1 MPPLTSASSRPPPKL
16 PLTATFF
23 LSLALLLLPLGFLAT
38 HRAFSSG
45 GGVAVSADDE
55 RHREERVL
63 LGDEDNGNAAAAGDA
78 EEEEHAAAVERHCAG
93 TLHRDVCASTLAAIP
108 NLARRPLRDVISE
121 VVARAAAAVRASS
134 SNCSSYLSRPR
145 GLLRV
150 RDRVALSDCLDL
162 FGRTL
167 GQLGTAADELS
178 SAEAEDESVVAGVQT
193 VLSAALT
200 NQYTCLEGFAGP
212 SASEDGRVRPY
223 IQGRIYHVAHLVS
236 NSLAMLRR
244 LPQRRRRRG
253 REALEGYGRV
263 RRGFPSWVSAG
274 DRRRLQQQQVVTPN
288 LVVAKDGSG
297 NFTTVAEAVA
307 AAPNNSEARF
317 VIYIKAGGYFENV
330 EVGPEK
336 TNLMFVGDG
345 MWKTVIKASRSVVD
359 NSTTFRSATLA
370 VVGTGFLARDLT
382 VENSAGPSK
391 HQAVALRVNA
401 DLSAFYRCS
410 FAGYQDTLYLH
421 SLRQFYRDCDIYGTV
436 DFVFGDAAAVLQ
448 GCNLYARR
456 PDPNQKNVF
465 TAQGREDP
473 NQNTGIVVH
482 GGKVAAAADLV
493 PVLANFSTYLGR
505 PWKLYSRTVFVQTKM
520 EGLIHPRGW
529 LEWNGTFALDTLYYA
544 EYMNRGPGAN
554 TSARVTWPGYHVLT
568 NATDAANFTV
578 LNFIQGDLWLNSSTF
593 PYTLGFS

>member
-1 MPPLTSASSRPPPKL
+1 MPPRPKLRAAAAKL
-16 PLTATFF
+16 PLTATF
-23 LSLALLLLPLGFLAT
+23 LSLALLLLPLGFVAT
-38 HRAFSSG
+38 HRAFS
-45 GGVAVSADDE
+45 GGVAVSTSAAEE

-63 LGDEDNGNAAAAGDA
+63 LAGNKDGGNADADAAAAA
-78 EEEEHAAAVERHCAG
+78 EHAAAVDRHCAG
-93 TLHRDVCASTLAAIP
+93 TLHRDVCASTLATIP
-108 NLARRPLRDVISE
+108 NLAQKPVRDVISD

-134 SNCSSYLSRPR
+134 SNCSSYLRRPQ
-145 GLLRV
+145 GLRV
-150 RDRVALSDCLDL
+150 RDRLALSDCLEL
-162 FGRTL
+162 FERTL

-178 SAEAEDESVVAGVQT
+178 AGNRTAEESIAGVQT

-200 NQYTCLEGFAGP
+200 NQYTCLDGFAGP

-223 IQGRIYHVAHLVS
+223 IQRRIYHAAHLVS

-244 LPQRRRRRG
+244 LPQRRRG

-274 DRRRLQQQQVVTPN
+274 DRRRLLQQQAGAAAAPD

-297 NFTTVAEAVA
+297 NFTTVGEAVA

-345 MWKTVIKASRSVVD
+345 MWKTVIKASRNVVD

-382 VENSAGPSK
+382 VENAAGPSK

-401 DLSAFYRCS
+401 DLAAFYRCS
-410 FAGYQDTLYLH
+410 FAGYQDTLYAH
-421 SLRQFYRDCDIYGTV
+421 SLRQFYRDCDVYGTV

-448 GCNLYARR
+448 GCSLYARR
-456 PDPNQKNVF
+456 PDRGQKNVV

-482 GGKVAAAADLV
+482 GGKVAAAADLI
-493 PVLANFSTYLGR
+493 PVLANFSSYLGR
-505 PWKLYSRTVFVQTKM
+505 PWKLYSRTVFVQTKI
-520 EGLIHPRGW
+520 ESLIHPRGW
-529 LEWNGTFALDTLYYA
+529 LEWNGSFALDTLYYA

-554 TSARVTWPGYHVLT
+554 TSARVAWAGYHVLT

-578 LNFIQGDLWLNSSTF
+578 LNFIQGDLWLNSTSF
-593 PYTLGFS
+593 PYTLGLS

>member
-1 MPPLTSASSRPPPKL
+1 MPPRPKLRAAAAKL
-16 PLTATFF
+16 PLTATF
-23 LSLALLLLPLGFLAT
+23 LSLALLLLPLGFVAT
-38 HRAFSSG
+38 HTAFS
-45 GGVAVSADDE
+45 GGVAVSTFATADE

-63 LGDEDNGNAAAAGDA
+63 LAGKDGGNADADAAAAA
-78 EEEEHAAAVERHCAG
+78 AEHAAAVDRHCAG
-93 TLHRDVCASTLAAIP
+93 TLHRDVCASTLATIP
-108 NLARRPLRDVISE
+108 NLAQKPLRDVISD

-134 SNCSSYLSRPR
+134 SNCSSYLRRPQ
-145 GLLRV
+145 GLRV
-150 RDRVALSDCLDL
+150 RDRLALSDCLEL

-178 SAEAEDESVVAGVQT
+178 AGNRTAEGSIAGVQT

-244 LPQRRRRRG
+244 LPQRRRRR
-253 REALEGYGRV
+253 EALEGYGRV

-274 DRRRLQQQQVVTPN
+274 DRRRLLQQQAGAAPAD

-297 NFTTVAEAVA
+297 NFTTVGEAVA

-330 EVGPEK
+330 EVGAEK
-336 TNLMFVGDG
+336 TNLMFLGDG
-345 MWKTVIKASRSVVD
+345 MWKTVIKASRNVAD

-382 VENSAGPSK
+382 VENAAGPSK

-401 DLSAFYRCS
+401 DLAAFYRCS
-410 FAGYQDTLYLH
+410 FAGYQDTLYAH
-421 SLRQFYRDCDIYGTV
+421 SLRQFYRDCDVYGTV
-436 DFVFGDAAAVLQ
+436 DFVFGDAAVVLQ
-448 GCNLYARR
+448 GCSLYARR
-456 PDPNQKNVF
+456 PEPGQKNVV

-473 NQNTGIVVH
+473 NQNTGIVVQ
-482 GGKVAAAADLV
+482 GGKVAAAADLI
-493 PVLANFSTYLGR
+493 PVLANFSSYLGR
-505 PWKLYSRTVFVQTKM
+505 PWKLYSRAVFVQTKI

-529 LEWNGTFALDTLYYA
+529 LEWNGSFALDTLYYA

-554 TSARVTWPGYHVLT
+554 TSARVAWPGYHVLT
-568 NATDAANFTV
+568 NATVAANFTV
-578 LNFIQGDLWLNSSTF
+578 LNFIQGDLWLNSTTF
-593 PYTLGFS
+593 PYTLGLS

>member
-1 MPPLTSASSRPPPKL
+1 MPKLRAAAAKL
-16 PLTATFF
+16 PLPATTF
-23 LSLALLLLPLGFLAT
+23 LCLLLLPLGFLAT
-38 HRAFSSG
+38 HRAFSG
-45 GGVAVSADDE
+45 EE
-55 RHREERVL
+55 RHHHREERL
-63 LGDEDNGNAAAAGDA
+63 LLANADA
-78 EEEEHAAAVERHCAG
+78 AAAVERHCAG
-93 TLHRDVCASTLAAIP
+93 TLHRDVCASTLATIP
-108 NLARRPLRDVISE
+108 DLARKPAREVISE

-134 SNCSSYLSRPR
+134 SNCSSYLRRPR
-145 GLLRV
+145 GPLRV
-150 RDRVALSDCLDL
+150 RDRAALSDCLEL

-167 GQLGTAADELS
+167 GQLATAADALS
-178 SAEAEDESVVAGVQT
+178 SAEEEDSVVVAGVQT

-200 NQYTCLEGFAGP
+200 NQYTCLEGLAGP
-212 SASEDGRVRPY
+212 SAEEEDGRVRPY

-244 LPQRRRRRG
+244 LPQRRRRG
-253 REALEGYGRV
+253 LQQQLEGFGRV
-263 RRGFPSWVSAG
+263 RRGFPSWVSAA
-274 DRRRLQQQQVVTPN
+274 DRRRLQGAAPAAD

-297 NFTTVAEAVA
+297 NFTTVGEAVA
-307 AAPNNSEARF
+307 AAPNNSDARF
-317 VIYIKAGGYFENV
+317 VIHIKAGGYFENV

-345 MWKTVIKASRSVVD
+345 MWKTVIKASRNVHD
-359 NSTTFRSATLA
+359 NYTTFRSATLA

-382 VENSAGPSK
+382 VENAAGPSK

-421 SLRQFYRDCDIYGTV
+421 SLRQFYRDCDVYGTV

-456 PDPNQKNVF
+456 PDANQKNVF

-493 PVLANFSTYLGR
+493 PVLANFSSYLGR

-520 EGLIHPRGW
+520 EELIHPRGW
-529 LEWNGTFALDTLYYA
+529 LEWNGSNFALDTLYYA

-554 TSARVTWPGYHVLT
+554 TSARVAWPGYHVLT

-578 LNFIQGDLWLNSSTF
+578 LNFIQGDIWLNSSTF

>member
-1 MPPLTSASSRPPPKL
+1 MAPPTVRPKLRPAAAKL
-16 PLTATFF
+16 PLTATV
-23 LSLALLLLPLGFLAT
+23 LSLALLLLPLGFVAT
-38 HRAFSSG
+38 HRAFS
-45 GGVAVSADDE
+45 GGVAVSTSATGDE

-63 LGDEDNGNAAAAGDA
+63 LAGNKDDGNADAAAAA
-78 EEEEHAAAVERHCAG
+78 EHAAAVDRHCAG
-93 TLHRDVCASTLAAIP
+93 TLHREVCASTLASIP
-108 NLARRPLRDVISE
+108 NLARKPLRDVISD

-134 SNCSSYLSRPR
+134 SNCSSYLRRPR
-145 GLLRV
+145 GLRV
-150 RDRVALSDCLDL
+150 RDRLALSDCLEL

-178 SAEAEDESVVAGVQT
+178 AGNRTAEESIAGVQT

-274 DRRRLQQQQVVTPN
+274 DRRRLLEPSAGAAD

-297 NFTTVAEAVA
+297 NFTTVGEAVA
-307 AAPNNSEARF
+307 AAPNNSESRF

-345 MWKTVIKASRSVVD
+345 MWKTVIKASRNVVD
-359 NSTTFRSATLA
+359 NSTTYRSATLA

-382 VENSAGPSK
+382 VENAAGPSK

-410 FAGYQDTLYLH
+410 FAGYQDTLYAH
-421 SLRQFYRDCDIYGTV
+421 SLRQFYRDCDVYGTV

-448 GCNLYARR
+448 GCSLYARR
-456 PDPNQKNVF
+456 PDPRQKNVF

-473 NQNTGIVVH
+473 NQNTGIVVQ
-482 GGKVAAAADLV
+482 GGKVAAAADLI
-493 PVLANFSTYLGR
+493 PVLANFTSYLGR
-505 PWKLYSRTVFVQTKM
+505 PWKLYSRTVFIQTKM
-520 EGLIHPRGW
+520 EELIHPRGW
-529 LEWNGTFALDTLYYA
+529 LEWNGSFALDTLYYA

-554 TSARVTWPGYHVLT
+554 TSARVDWPGYHVLT
-568 NATDAANFTV
+568 NATDATNFTV
-578 LNFIQGDLWLNSSTF
+578 LNFIQGDLWLNSTAF
-593 PYTLGFS
+593 PYTLGLS

>member
-1 MPPLTSASSRPPPKL
+1 MPPPTSASSRPPPKL
-16 PLTATFF
+16 PLTATFL

-45 GGVAVSADDE
+45 GVAVSAADE
-55 RHREERVL
+55 SHREERVL
-63 LGDEDNGNAAAAGDA
+63 LANADADAGDA

-93 TLHRDVCASTLAAIP
+93 TLHRDVCASTLATIP

-134 SNCSSYLSRPR
+134 SNCSSYLRRPR

-150 RDRVALSDCLDL
+150 RDRVALSDCVEL

-178 SAEAEDESVVAGVQT
+178 AGNRTAEDESVVAGVQT

-274 DRRRLQQQQVVTPN
+274 DRRRLQQQGVVAPD

-317 VIYIKAGGYFENV
+317 VIYIKSGGYFENV

-370 VVGTGFLARDLT
+370 VVGSGFLARDLT

-421 SLRQFYRDCDIYGTV
+421 SLRQFYRDCDVYGTV

-456 PDPNQKNVF
+456 PDPSQKNVF

-493 PVLANFSTYLGR
+493 PVLANFSSYLGR

>member
-1 MPPLTSASSRPPPKL
+1 MPPSTSARPPKL
-16 PLTATFF
+16 PLAATF
-23 LSLALLLLPLGFLAT
+23 LSLGLLLLPLGFLAT

-45 GGVAVSADDE
+45 AVAVPKPTNGE
-55 RHREERVL
+55 RHRVL
-63 LGDEDNGNAAAAGDA
+63 LAGNNQDGNAATDEAA
-78 EEEEHAAAVERHCAG
+78 EHAAAVERHCAG
-93 TLHRDVCASTLAAIP
+93 TLHRDVCASTVATIP
-108 NLARRPLRDVISE
+108 NLARKPAREVISE
-121 VVARAAAAVRASS
+121 VVSRAAAAVRASS
-134 SNCSSYLSRPR
+134 SNCSSYLRRPR
-145 GLLRV
+145 GLRV
-150 RDRVALSDCLDL
+150 RDRVALSDCLEL

-167 GQLGTAADELS
+167 GQLGTAADELMNRTAAAAA
-178 SAEAEDESVVAGVQT
+178 AEEESVVAGVQT

-244 LPQRRRRRG
+244 LPQRRRRRRG
-253 REALEGYGRV
+253 REGLQLEGYGRV

-274 DRRRLQQQQVVTPN
+274 DRRRLQQQPMQQQVN

-336 TNLMFVGDG
+336 TNLMFIGDG
-345 MWKTVIKASRSVVD
+345 MWKTVIKASRNVVD

-382 VENSAGPSK
+382 VENAAGPSK
-391 HQAVALRVNA
+391 HQAVTLRVNA

-410 FAGYQDTLYLH
+410 FAGYQDTLYVH
-421 SLRQFYRDCDIYGTV
+421 SLRQFYRDCDVYGTV

-493 PVLANFSTYLGR
+493 PVLTNFSSYLGR
-505 PWKLYSRTVFVQTKM
+505 PWKLYSRTVFMQTKM

-529 LEWNGTFALDTLYYA
+529 LEWNGSFALDTLYYA

>member
-1 MPPLTSASSRPPPKL
+1 MPRPPKRAAAAAAKL
-16 PLTATFF
+16 PLTATF
-23 LSLALLLLPLGFLAT
+23 LSLSLSLLLLPLGFVAT
-38 HRAFSSG
+38 HRAFS
-45 GGVAVSADDE
+45 GGVAAASTPTAK
-55 RHREERVL
+55 RVL
-63 LGDEDNGNAAAAGDA
+63 LEDDGHANAAAA
-78 EEEEHAAAVERHCAG
+78 EHAAAVERHCAG
-93 TLHRDVCASTLAAIP
+93 TLHRDVCASTLSAIP
-108 NLARRPLRDVISE
+108 DLAQKPVRDVISA
-121 VVARAAAAVRASS
+121 VVARAAAAVRASA
-134 SNCSSYLSRPR
+134 SNCSAYLRRPA
-145 GLLRV
+145 GAGALRV
-150 RDRVALSDCLDL
+150 RDRLALSDCVELL
-162 FGRTL
+162 QHTL
-167 GQLGTAADELS
+167 AQLGTAEAELS
-178 SAEAEDESVVAGVQT
+178 AANSSTSTSTSTDEESVAGVQT

-200 NQYTCLEGFAGP
+200 NQYTCLDGFAGP

-253 REALEGYGRV
+253 REALELEGYGRV
-263 RRGFPSWVSAG
+263 RRGFPSWVSAA
-274 DRRRLQQQQVVTPN
+274 DRRRLQQQQVVPD

-297 NFTTVAEAVA
+297 NFTTVGEAVA
-307 AAPNNSEARF
+307 AAPNNSESRF

-330 EVGPEK
+330 EVGSEK

-345 MWKTVIKASRSVVD
+345 MWKTVIKASRNVVD

-382 VENSAGPSK
+382 VENAAGPSK

-401 DLSAFYRCS
+401 DLAAFYRCS
-410 FAGYQDTLYLH
+410 FAGYQDTLYAH
-421 SLRQFYRDCDIYGTV
+421 SLRQFYRDCDVYGTV

-448 GCNLYARR
+448 GCSLYARR
-456 PDPNQKNVF
+456 PGPGQKNVV

-473 NQNTGIVVH
+473 NQNTGIVVQ

-493 PVLANFSTYLGR
+493 PVLGNVSSYLGR

-520 EGLIHPRGW
+520 EALVHPRGW

-544 EYMNRGPGAN
+544 EYMNRGPGAD
-554 TSARVTWPGYHVLT
+554 TSARVAWSGYHVLT

-578 LNFIQGDLWLNSSTF
+578 LDFIQGDLWLNSTSF
-593 PYTLGFS
+593 PYTLGFT